1 MSAAIQAGFFHSPP
15 KREDPWKGRKLVR
28 LGPGEFGVTS
38 DPDTVFMTVL
48 GSCVAACIC
57 DPLAGVGGLNHF
69 MLPESTDGKWGQAA
83 FSLRYG
89 NFAMER
95 LINSILSRGGRR
107 ERLEVKVFGGGRIGL
122 DSSGIGERNVRYIER
137 YLEVEGMVPRSREVR
152 GNRARRIAYIPAMG
166 QAFMSVLPS
175 FPASFAAEEASFGS
189 TLTRQPCSGDIELF
203 E

>member
-1 MSAAIQAGFFHSPP
+1 MSAVLQESVGALSQR
-15 KREDPWKGRKLVR
+15 REDPWKGRKVVR
-28 LGPGEFGVTS
+28 IGPGEYAVT
-38 DPDTVFMTVL
+38 DEPETVLMTVL

-69 MLPESTDGKWGQAA
+69 MLPESPDGKWGQAA

-95 LINSILSRGGRR
+95 LVNGILARGGRR

-122 DSSGIGERNVRYIER
+122 DSSGIGDRNSHYIER
-137 YLEVEGMVPRSREVR
+137 YLAAEGMLPLSRELR
-152 GNRARRIAYIPAMG
+152 GNRARRVAYLPVLG

-175 FPASFAAEEASFGS
+175 FPASFAAEEASFGKS
-189 TLTRQPCSGDIELF
+189 LTGQPKSGDIELF
-203 E
+203 D

>member
-1 MSAAIQAGFFHSPP
+1 MSAAMQAVSFHSTPR
-15 KREDPWKGRKLVR
+15 REDPWKGRKVVR
-28 LGPGEFGVTS
+28 LGPGEFAVTS
-38 DPDTVFMTVL
+38 DPDTVLMTVL

-69 MLPESTDGKWGQAA
+69 MLPESPDGKWGQAA

-95 LINSILSRGGRR
+95 LVNAILSRGGRR

-122 DSSGIGERNVRYIER
+122 DSSGIGDRNARYVER
-137 YLEVEGMVPRSREVR
+137 YLEAEGMVPLSREVR
-152 GNRARRIAYIPAMG
+152 GNRARRIAYIPALG

-175 FPASFAAEEASFGS
+175 FPASFAAEEASFGRAI
-189 TLTRQPCSGDIELF
+189 TRQPCSGDIELF
-203 E
+203 S